1 MVFQEDVR
9 ALTEHT
15 ARLQRLEPELH
26 AQVNAWRLHPVV
38 DALQALRG
46 VQFTVAVTTVAEL
59 GDHTRVTTP
68 RERMKFLGLIL
79 SEYSRGERRRQGSM
93 TKASNTHARLAL
105 VEGAWAYRCP
115 ANVSRHLQ
123 LRLDNPPKVIQE
135 ISWKAQRRMCQCS
148 RRRIA
153 RGTHANHVVV
163 AMARELGGCIWAIA
177 KQIPVTR

>member
-59 GDHTRVTTP
+59 GDRTRVTTP
-68 RERMKFLGLIL
+68 RERVKFLGLIP

-93 TKASNTHARLAL
+93 TKAGNTHACRAL
-105 VEGAWAYRCP
+105 VEGAWAYRYP

-123 LRLDNPPKVIQE
+123 LRLDNPTQSYPGDQLEGPTTDVPTLSTPDRPRHTCQP
-135 ISWKAQRRMCQCS
+135 RR
-148 RRRIA
+148 
-153 RGTHANHVVV
+153 GDY
-163 AMARELGGCIWAIA
+163 G
-177 KQIPVTR
+177 P